1 MYYIGAEPASK
12 RIFAG
17 KIKQVKGNEYEWE
30 EREDCTSLFFG
41 ALIKSMGDDG
51 VLIINSNDKPKYK
64 FVMSELTEDE
74 IKELEANTAVRL
86 AKEAKE
92 KAKEKAK
99 EESEESEESE
109 KAE

>member
-1 MYYIGAEPASK
+1 MYYIEAESASG

-30 EREDCTSLFFG
+30 EREDCTSSFFG
-41 ALIKSMGDDG
+41 ALIKSMGDDR

-74 IKELEANTAVRL
+74 IKELEAKTAARS
-86 AKEAKE
+86 AKEA
-92 KAKEKAK
+92 EKAK
-99 EESEESEESE
+99 EESE

>member
-17 KIKQVKGNEYEWE
+17 KIKQAKGNEYEWE
-30 EREDCTSLFFG
+30 EREDCTSSFFG

-74 IKELEANTAVRL
+74 IKELEAKTAVRL

-92 KAKEKAK
+92 KAKE
-99 EESEESEESE
+99 ESEESE

>member
-1 MYYIGAEPASK
+1 MYYIEAEPASG

-41 ALIKSMGDDG
+41 ALIESMGDDR
-51 VLIINSNDKPKYK
+51 VLIINFNDKPKYK

-74 IKELEANTAVRL
+74 IKELEAKTAVRL
-86 AKEAKE
+86 AKEA

-99 EESEESEESE
+99 EESEKTE
-109 KAE
+109 

>member
-1 MYYIGAEPASK
+1 MYYIEAESASK

-30 EREDCTSLFFG
+30 EREDCTSSFFG
-41 ALIKSMGDDG
+41 ALIKSMGDDR

-74 IKELEANTAVRL
+74 IKELEAKTAARS
-86 AKEAKE
+86 AKEAEE
-92 KAKEKAK
+92 KAKV
-99 EESEESEESE
+99 ESE
-109 KAE
+109 KTE